1 MRGRFAAAVSGRC
14 VIGGSAAKASAGHAI
29 AAPPKKR
36 QEFSPLYEIHS
47 AVLDEASIN
56 EIPGGICVRSL
67 TWPSRQSPPHITE
80 TSPADFS
87 PLPDSLPVETDSITS
102 ATGLV
107 GVAENC
113 RVRVNALA

>member
-1 MRGRFAAAVSGRC
+1 MAIA
-14 VIGGSAAKASAGHAI
+14 AI
-29 AAPPKKR
+29 AAPHYGDVTCR
-36 QEFSPLYEIHS
+36 F
-47 AVLDEASIN
+47 
-56 EIPGGICVRSL
+56 
-67 TWPSRQSPPHITE
+67 T
-80 TSPADFS
+80 